1 MENKH
6 TENERLGISQ
16 GGATLKCSYVALK
29 ALGSKIR
36 DSPFDNKI
44 ETTSEGG
51 DHRVLLAL
59 LIVLK
64 KRPLSLKSP
73 DQNPGITAAAESFQN
88 LKVSNYAVNGEH
100 SFSIN

>member
-1 MENKH
+1 MENKNA
-6 TENERLGISQ
+6 ENEGLGISQ

-51 DHRVLLAL
+51 DR
-59 LIVLK
+59 
-64 KRPLSLKSP
+64 
-73 DQNPGITAAAESFQN
+73 
-88 LKVSNYAVNGEH
+88 
-100 SFSIN
+100 